1 MTARRTARAA
11 STSRPDVDHGE
22 AAIPDE
28 LRAGPCIE
36 VWTTDTERTN
46 EYGRPFLARRRY
58 FAARTAWLEAHGIDP
73 RDARAVPRI
82 LHYSARPWSFTDLQ
96 REDPDRLATELQ
108 RRGLPAD
115 WQPSPPAPGHRPR

>member
-1 MTARRTARAA
+1 MTARRAARTA
-11 STSRPDVDHGE
+11 STRQPGPDGRDLAV
-22 AAIPDE
+22 PDE
-28 LRAGPCIE
+28 LQAGPCIE
-36 VWTTDTERTN
+36 TWTTATERTD

-58 FAARTAWLEAHGIDP
+58 FAARVAWLEAHGIDP

-96 REDPDRLATELQ
+96 RTDPDRLKALL
-108 RRGLPAD
+108 RWRGLPAD